1 MEITGET
8 RRVLREVKEG
18 SSSVYLDELDCVI
31 VREIFRFE
39 IVVKCEWANSS
50 RRCKNYTWKLINL
63 RYENYAGKLFL

>member
-8 RRVLREVKEG
+8 RRALREVKER

-50 RRCKNYTWKLINL
+50 RGCKNYT
-63 RYENYAGKLFL
+63 